1 MADGEQGL
9 SKEGREI
16 VDLFCE
22 KVGAKIDRNNIDM
35 RDQLARTESKITE
48 QVKDLREEFKE
59 DMRDLKDSVAVIQH
73 EQSELRKGQEAQGK
87 DLVEIRTRLNEGDRR
102 FEMHDKKISE
112 LEKKDEEKGKQ
123 LAKAA
128 GAVGLA
134 GAVIGYLLKYL
145 KGP

>member
-1 MADGEQGL
+1 MAGEEQGL

-35 RDQLARTESKITE
+35 REQLARTESKISE

-87 DLVEIRTRLNEGDRR
+87 DLVEIRTRLNEGDKR
-102 FEMHDKKISE
+102 FEAHDNQIKE
-112 LEKKDEEKGKQ
+112 LQRKDEEKGKT

-134 GAVIGYLLKYL
+134 GAVIGYLLKYV

>member
-1 MADGEQGL
+1 MAGDEQGL

-22 KVGAKIDRNNIDM
+22 KVGGKIDRNNIDM
-35 RDQLARTESKITE
+35 REQLARTEAKISE

-87 DLVEIRTRLNEGDRR
+87 DLVEIRTRLNEGDKR
-102 FEMHDKKISE
+102 FEAHDSQIKE
-112 LEKKDEEKGKQ
+112 LQRKDEEKGKT

-134 GAVIGYLLKYL
+134 GAVIGYLLKYV